1 VKNLTIGF
9 AALVGLLVGVVS
21 TNWAYSGLTQAK
33 TEQNEQ
39 PKVALDD
46 DDWVP
51 GTGHEP
57 PPRCCACPEPPP
69 PPPPVNCGGA
79 LRDPGCP

>member
-1 VKNLTIGF
+1 MRNLTI
-9 AALVGLLVGVVS
+9 AALVGLLVGVIT
-21 TNWAYSGLTQAK
+21 TNWAHSGLAQAQ

-39 PKVALDD
+39 PKLALDD

-51 GTGHEP
+51 GTG
-57 PPRCCACPEPPP
+57 PRCCTCPEPPP
-69 PPPPVNCGGA
+69 LPPPMNCGGA

>member
-1 VKNLTIGF
+1 MKNLTIGF

-21 TNWAYSGLTQAK
+21 TSMAYSGLAQAQ
-33 TEQNEQ
+33 TEQNAQ
-39 PKVALDD
+39 PKVALGD

-51 GTGHEP
+51 GTG
-57 PPRCCACPEPPP
+57 PRCCTCPEPPP
-69 PPPPVNCGGA
+69 PPPPMNCGGA